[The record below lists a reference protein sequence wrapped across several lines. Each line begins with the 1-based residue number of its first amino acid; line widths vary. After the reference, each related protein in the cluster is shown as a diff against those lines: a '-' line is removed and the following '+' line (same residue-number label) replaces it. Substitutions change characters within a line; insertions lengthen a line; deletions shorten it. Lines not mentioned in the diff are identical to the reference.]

1 MLGPAVPSVQRP
13 KASSES
19 PHAHTQT
26 VVGPR
31 PPSVAQ
37 ARRPLS
43 STSQRVINPLPFQ
56 TGFPC
61 RQRTNERTNLGSLPP
76 HPPFRTE
83 AAAFPHGL
91 AGSPPPPPSAGRAP
105 VWPASRSRSLLFLL
119 VALRCVAL
127 GCVLRARARPPAA
140 LTTQNVVGWSSNR
153 RGSSPRTH
161 GNHPADASLLP
172 TGAPTAG
179 LGRRAREPLRAR
191 PAGRKGSNHD
201 HGVS

>member
-37 ARRPLS
+37 ARRPLP

-91 AGSPPPPPSAGRAP
+91 AGSPPPPLPPDVLPYGQPVAAGRCCF
-105 VWPASRSRSLLFLL
+105 SL
-119 VALRCVAL
+119 LRCVAL